1 MNWTSYYTLSKDDQA
16 IMLDRVFHNDIQ
28 SLNARRMMS
37 RIKRHQALRELVN
50 GPPELTRA
58 LKLQQNE
65 QEINTLT
72 ILIRTVDNNSISTN
86 RALTIIAE
94 ISEAI
99 AVLQDNRSNLLQNN
113 RSTL

>member
-1 MNWTSYYTLSKDDQA
+1 
-16 IMLDRVFHNDIQ
+16 MLNRVFHNDVQ

-37 RIKRHQALRELVN
+37 RITRHQELKDLVN

-65 QEINTLT
+65 QAINTLT
-72 ILIRTVDNNSISTN
+72 ILIRTVDNHSTSTS
-86 RALTIIAE
+86 RTLTIIAK

-99 AVLQDNRSNLLQNN
+99 AALQDNRSTLLQTN